1 MNIRTNAA
9 STAEE
14 ITAIQELMNDLEKRL
29 RRLSGETSREF
40 TGGSA
45 EISDFVSD
53 TLTGIKER
61 VRAGVHSVS
70 QAATD
75 KNAHLGSD
83 ALKKSHRGD
92 GTTPTNY
99 AGHRNWDRVYFWHV
113 PALKSADHATQPHHR
128 NRHQ

>member
-1 MNIRTNAA
+1 MNIRSNAA

-83 ALKKSHRGD
+83 ALKKVTGEMERHPL
-92 GTTPTNY
+92 TML
-99 AGHRNWDRVYFWHV
+99 AI
-113 PALKSADHATQPHHR
+113 ATGIGFIFGMSR
-128 NRHQ
+128 R